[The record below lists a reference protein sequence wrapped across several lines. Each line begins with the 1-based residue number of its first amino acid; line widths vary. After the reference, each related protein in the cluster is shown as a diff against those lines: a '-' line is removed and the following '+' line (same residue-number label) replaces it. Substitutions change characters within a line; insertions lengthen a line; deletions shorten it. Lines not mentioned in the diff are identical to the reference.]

1 MEQEIRDFIYYNII
15 SKVEF
20 KIEDIQNFKIDGN
33 KESLKKLIKSK
44 LEEPELESNLKESI
58 LILKE
63 RKNQEVIY
71 QKNLTYL

>member
-33 KESLKKLIKSK
+33 KESFKKLIKSK
-44 LEEPELESNLKESI
+44 LEEPELESKLKESI